1 MDTFKSKNMAQIIG
15 FQIESR
21 DGKQRIPDE
30 LHSFEIFPTF
40 QAAINFIQDAVN
52 PWEWAIIPIREGD
65 IEEYEFIY

>member
-1 MDTFKSKNMAQIIG
+1 MEQIIG

-21 DGKQRIPDE
+21 DGKRETPDQ
-30 LHSFEIFPTF
+30 LHSFEIFPIF
-40 QAAINFIQDAVN
+40 QAAVNYIQDEQN